1 MAPPLSGPQGP
12 PGAISVGFGEL
23 DADATG
29 ACVHMGKGK
38 HTFSHVAQVEL
49 VNHAIP
55 QTRQCDERTLEEL
68 ADVNGLGDE
77 LEETLLLQ
85 LP

>member
-1 MAPPLSGPQGP
+1 MQMPRGP
-12 PGAISVGFGEL
+12 VLTWEN
-23 DADATG
+23 
-29 ACVHMGKGK
+29 GK
-38 HTFSHVAQVEL
+38 HALSHVTQVEL

-55 QTRQCDERTLEEL
+55 QTLQCYERTLEEL

-77 LEETLLLQ
+77 LEETLLSH

>member
-1 MAPPLSGPQGP
+1 MQMPRGP
-12 PGAISVGFGEL
+12 VLTWEN
-23 DADATG
+23 
-29 ACVHMGKGK
+29 GK
-38 HTFSHVAQVEL
+38 HTLSHVTQVEL

-55 QTRQCDERTLEEL
+55 QTLQCDERTLEEL
-68 ADVNGLGDE
+68 ADVTGLGEE